1 MKSLGDNVADVYAGP
16 EIIIQMKKDEKLDE
30 AKLKAALAKHKVK
43 MKSIKKLLKPK
54 ISSSVKAA
62 AF

>member
-30 AKLKAALAKHKVK
+30 EKLKAALAKHKVK
-43 MKSIKKLLKPK
+43 MKSIKKDQTYIL
-54 ISSSVKAA
+54 
-62 AF
+62 